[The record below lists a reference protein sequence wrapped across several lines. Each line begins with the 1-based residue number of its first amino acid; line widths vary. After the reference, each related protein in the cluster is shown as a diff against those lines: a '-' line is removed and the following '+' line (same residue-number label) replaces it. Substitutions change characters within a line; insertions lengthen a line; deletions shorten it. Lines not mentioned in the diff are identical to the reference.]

1 MDACT
6 VSHLQSAQCPARRQ
20 HGPGT
25 VGPADLLTVEP
36 GDAES
41 RDSALQS
48 ALSDDQTALMD
59 LSTHGPPVP
68 TTQYTT
74 TVLCSR
80 LNRLAAATGHPH
92 ANGAEGVNDS
102 GRVLFR
108 VPSTWIKG
116 DIFLSGQVRATS
128 PAVWIDFLTLSPV
141 ARAEVPA
148 RQFKILQCETA
159 TASKLIVPSFPLRRP
174 RSLAAQQRASVLL
187 LARPPSKNPAA
198 ATALI
203 LDSTVV
209 DFCSWFKLPD
219 CPRPS
224 FKAAVACARA
234 G

>member
-1 MDACT
+1 VYIKTRA
-6 VSHLQSAQCPARRQ
+6 SANNSGSPKSLHKGGFLQEQ

-59 LSTHGPPVP
+59 F
-68 TTQYTT
+68 
-74 TVLCSR
+74 R

-174 RSLAAQQRASVLL
+174 RS
-187 LARPPSKNPAA
+187 
-198 ATALI
+198 
-203 LDSTVV
+203 TVV